1 MGSQLVSPRSS
12 GGLWGAFG
20 VLRACFG
27 VPVCSSIK
35 FGGPPGIFGAHH
47 AVLGVLGCFR
57 GPNLLLPKLL
67 VDLGV
72 FWGATLVASEGF
84 WGSWGVFGVPEHV
97 LGCFGGSLC
106 PPSLGGPLT
115 PQIWGSRCFGI
126 PQTPPKPPKP
136 LKPTQNHLNPPKTPQ
151 KRLKPTQ
158 NSSKTPNF
166 GAKSPPGL
174 PLTMG
179 P

>member
-1 MGSQLVSPRSS
+1 MGSPLVSPQSS

-84 WGSWGVFGVPEHV
+84 WGSWGVFGVPEHALGVPCAPPHLGV
-97 LGCFGGSLC
+97 LSPPRFGALGALGSPKPLLN
-106 PPSLGGPLT
+106 PQNRLNPSK
-115 PQIWGSRCFGI
+115 I
-126 PQTPPKPPKP
+126 PPKP
-136 LKPTQNHLNPPKTPQ
+136 LKPTQNTPKT
-151 KRLKPTQ
+151 T
-158 NSSKTPNF
+158 
-166 GAKSPPGL
+166 
-174 PLTMG
+174 
-179 P
+179 